1 MRRLTKDNFE
11 GALQE
16 SGETLIVKFYA
27 NWCPDCR
34 RIEGAYEE
42 FPTRFSSL
50 SFAEVFTEESPELA
64 ERFDV
69 KGIPTFLVF
78 RNGDL
83 VDRLYSRDAKTVKQV
98 EEFVAKQVQAV
109 V

>member
-1 MRRLTKDNFE
+1 MRRLNEADFDQALKDAQ
-11 GALQE
+11 G
-16 SGETLIVKFYA
+16 TLVVKFYA

-34 RIEGAYEE
+34 RIEGAYEQ
-42 FPTRFSSL
+42 FPERYTSL
-50 SFAEVFTEESPELA
+50 EFAEVFTEESPALA

-98 EEFVAKQVQAV
+98 EDFVVKQVEATV
-109 V
+109 